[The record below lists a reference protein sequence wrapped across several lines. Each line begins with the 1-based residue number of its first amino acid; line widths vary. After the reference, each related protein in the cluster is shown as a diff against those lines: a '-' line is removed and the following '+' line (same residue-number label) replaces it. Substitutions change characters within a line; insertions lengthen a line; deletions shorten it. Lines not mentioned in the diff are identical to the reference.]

1 MPKNVQ
7 TTTQLH
13 SSHTLAK
20 QRSKFSVRIQRYV
33 NQVLLDVQAAFR
45 KGGGTSNQIANI
57 RWIIEKVIELWKNI
71 YFCFI
76 NYTKAF
82 DCMDHDKLEN
92 YWDVGI
98 SDHLI
103 CLLRNQYAGQGATVR
118 TGHGTINWF
127 KIGKRVLQGCI
138 LSPCL
143 FNLHAEYITQNA
155 RLDEAQAGIKI
166 AGRNIN
172 NLRYADDTT
181 LMAESE

>member
-1 MPKNVQ
+1 MPANLENSPVITGLEKSVFIPIPKRGNPKVCSNYRTIALIPHARKVLLKIPQ
-7 TTTQLH
+7 TTL
-13 SSHTLAK
+13 
-20 QRSKFSVRIQRYV
+20 QRYV

-103 CLLRNQYAGQGATVR
+103 CHLRSLYAGQDATVR
-118 TGHGTINWF
+118 TGYGTTHRF
-127 KIGKRVLQGCI
+127 KLGIGVCQGCI
-138 LSPCL
+138 LLSCL
-143 FNLHAEYITQNA
+143 FSLYSEYI
-155 RLDEAQAGIKI
+155 
-166 AGRNIN
+166 
-172 NLRYADDTT
+172 
-181 LMAESE
+181 M

>member
-1 MPKNVQ
+1 MPANLENSPVITGLEKSVFIPIPKRGNPKVCSNYRTIALIPHARKVLLKIPQ
-7 TTTQLH
+7 TTL
-13 SSHTLAK
+13 
-20 QRSKFSVRIQRYV
+20 QRYV

-92 YWDVGI
+92 SWDVGI

-118 TGHGTINWF
+118 TGHGTMDWF
-127 KIGKRVLQGCI
+127 KIGKAVHWDCI

-143 FNLHAEYITQNA
+143 FKLYAGYIMQNA
-155 RLDEAQAGIKI
+155 GLDE
-166 AGRNIN
+166 
-172 NLRYADDTT
+172 
-181 LMAESE
+181 S